1 MDLIEIKMNGKRIFV
16 REKIFIQKFIEDWV
30 DNYKEKR
37 IAVALNN
44 EVIAK
49 EKWSKI
55 KLNDKDSLEI
65 VTAFPG
71 G

>member
-49 EKWSKI
+49 EKWPKI